1 MSTKIWNTLLTS
13 SVMVAV
19 ALTFAKTENAIAQ
32 TLPRDNNSQTVTN
45 NDGLLGQIESYS
57 QEGKKNSLEQVTSV
71 NQLRDVAP
79 TDWAFEALQS
89 LVERYGCIAGFP
101 NQTYRGNK
109 SLSRYE
115 FAAGLNSCMNQIE
128 RLVASSQTIVRE
140 DLDKLQKLSEEFQA
154 ELATLGTK
162 VDNLEGRTAFL
173 EDHQFSTTTKLSGE
187 VVFGLAQEFNQDGNQ
202 AVFQDRAR
210 LDFVTSF
217 TGKDKLHTRLD
228 MSNAVSPFDTTN
240 LDQGAL
246 TYSTPTTPAN
256 DIQLGWLAYYFPIG
270 EKIEVYLPAAFP
282 LWVDFVPSISPYL
295 DSFTGATGSLSSFG
309 ESNPIYKIGLS
320 AGGGL
325 GFNYNLNKQFI
336 ISAGYFGGNS
346 FLPTE
351 GNGLFN
357 GEYAALGQITWKPN
371 DNLQVAATYN
381 HAYFGGST
389 SSIFGLGVG
398 TEDAKNPFGGGTDS
412 TDSYGLAASYKL
424 SSKIAI
430 NAFGGY
436 TKAED
441 QGNTEAE
448 ILYYG
453 VGLALPDLGKEGNL
467 GGIVVGAEPYVSSTE
482 NLGADVEDNVAL
494 HVEGF
499 YKYQFNE
506 NISVTPGVI
515 WITEPLGG
523 DNPPDAD
530 DGIIG
535 VIRTTF
541 TF

>member
-1 MSTKIWNTLLTS
+1 MSKLLQSSLLAS
-13 SVMVAV
+13 SVAA
-19 ALTFAKTENAIAQ
+19 ALALVQAGSAIAQ
-32 TLPRDNNSQTVTN
+32 RVPVSNTSPTVASE
-45 NDGLLGQIESYS
+45 DGIINQLNQYS
-57 QEGKKNSLEQVTSV
+57 QEGKKNSVGQVTNV

-109 SLSRYE
+109 PLTRYE
-115 FAAGLNSCMNQIE
+115 FAAGLNACMNQIE
-128 RLVASSQTIVRE
+128 RLVTSNQAIIRE
-140 DLDKLQKLSEEFQA
+140 DLDKLQKLTEEFQA

-162 VDNLEGRTAFL
+162 VDNLEGRIAFL

-187 VVFGLAQEFNQDGNQ
+187 VVFGLAQEFAQDGNQ

-217 TGKDKLHTRLD
+217 NGKDKLHTRLGAGNGVNPFN
-228 MSNAVSPFDTTN
+228 SNN

-246 TYSTPTTPAN
+246 TYSTDPASNTAGN
-256 DIQLGWLAYYFPIG
+256 DIAIDWLAYYFPIG

-282 LWVDFVPSISPYL
+282 LWVDFVPSISPYF
-295 DSFTGATGSLSSFG
+295 DSFGGGTGSLSSYA

-320 AGGGL
+320 SGGGV
-325 GFNYNLNKQFI
+325 GANYTFNDQFI
-336 ISAGYFGGNS
+336 LSAGYFGGNS
-346 FLPTE
+346 FLPTA
-351 GNGLFN
+351 GQGLFN
-357 GEYAALGQITWKPN
+357 GEYSALGQITWKPN

-381 HAYFGGST
+381 HAYRPGQG

-398 TEDAKNPFGGGTDS
+398 TQNARNPFNGNTDS
-412 TDSYGLAASYKL
+412 TDSYGLAASYKF
-424 SSKIAI
+424 SPKIAV

-441 QGNTEAE
+441 SADNEAE

-467 GGIVVGAEPYVSSTE
+467 GGIVVGAEPYVSDSDSGVQDE
-482 NLGADVEDNVAL
+482 VAL

-499 YKYQFNE
+499 YKYQLNE
-506 NISVTPGVI
+506 NISITPGVI
-515 WITEPLGG
+515 WITQPLGDKDRG
-523 DNPPDAD
+523 TGD

-535 VIRTTF
+535 VVRTTF